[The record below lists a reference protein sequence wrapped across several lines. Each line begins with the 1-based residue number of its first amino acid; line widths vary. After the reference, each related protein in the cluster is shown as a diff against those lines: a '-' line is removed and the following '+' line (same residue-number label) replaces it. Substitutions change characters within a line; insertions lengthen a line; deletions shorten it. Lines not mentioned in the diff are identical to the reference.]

1 MHISWQSGAAEK
13 GASPSPPLKDG
24 EQFPI
29 GPAICV
35 RALPRKRGS
44 RACPWLEQEATAAA
58 LQPLDSRFR
67 GCNPIGIDE
76 HGHDFDMSLSR
87 CPGESRDPCFHKSLS
102 LNVFCDRAPRESPR
116 RLRYGSRPA
125 PGRRDMQRR
134 AMNANWIAASF
145 AGTTKWWPKQVS
157 DEQRS
162 TLYIV
167 RR

>member
-1 MHISWQSGAAEK
+1 CTEPRFLTLFVYAHESGHPE
-13 GASPSPPLKDG
+13 
-24 EQFPI
+24 
-29 GPAICV
+29 PAPGINGGRSTPC
-35 RALPRKRGS
+35 PR
-44 RACPWLEQEATAAA
+44 L
-58 LQPLDSRFR
+58 LDPRFR

-134 AMNANWIAASF
+134 AMNANWITASF
-145 AGTTKWWPKQVS
+145 AGTTKCWPKQVS
-157 DEQRS
+157 DE
-162 TLYIV
+162 
-167 RR
+167 